1 MPYKDRPIEK
11 SYFSIGE
18 VAEMLEVS
26 PSLIRFWET
35 EFEQLQPR
43 KSKKGNRMYSKVDL
57 ELLRTIYHLVKERG
71 YTLKGA
77 RETLKTKG
85 KTIDKELAIKDSL
98 LKIRGFLVELKE
110 DLEEG

>member
-1 MPYKDRPIEK
+1 MPYKEKPIEK

-43 KSKKGNRMYSKVDL
+43 KNRKGNRMYSRADL
-57 ELLRTIYHLVKERG
+57 DLLRTIYHLVKERG
-71 YTLKGA
+71 FTLKGA
-77 RETLKTKG
+77 KEKLKEKPEQLDKALAVRE
-85 KTIDKELAIKDSL
+85 SL
-98 LKIRGFLVELKE
+98 LKIKSFLTSLKN
-110 DLEEG
+110 DLED